1 MNRTTAK
8 SSWQFFPHDLIVLAY
23 TALMV
28 LLIILFGEP
37 TGIHSGPLIF
47 YLGVIA
53 LTLLIVRYFPEGD
66 SRWWAFIRIGY
77 PALLFTFF
85 YRTTGG
91 LMTLFHHRFF
101 DAKVTA
107 LETSIFGVSPSLYID
122 QHLTGWRWLNELLSF
137 GYFSYYF
144 MILGLLLL
152 ILFRRQYRVMASTVT
167 ALCTA
172 FFISYLVF
180 VLYPVESPR
189 WFYAAHYIEPIHG
202 WIFRSAVVRVI
213 GQAGLHGGGM
223 PSSHVGVALVIMFY
237 SLRYYYKFGLA
248 LIPLN
253 ILLAAGTM
261 WGRFHYLSDVVTGIM
276 VGIVPVLIVWHY
288 YDNRRKDME
297 ATGFYKEVENS

>member
-1 MNRTTAK
+1 MNQTSAK
-8 SSWQFFPHDLIVLAY
+8 SNWEFLPHDLIVLAY
-23 TALMV
+23 VTLMA

-37 TGIHSGPLIF
+37 TGQNSNALIF
-47 YLGVIA
+47 YLGMIV
-53 LTLLIVRYFPEGD
+53 LVVLIVRYFPEGD

-91 LMTLFHHRFF
+91 LMSLFHNGFF
-101 DAKVTA
+101 DPKVTA
-107 LETSIFGVSPSLYID
+107 LETSIFGISPSLYID

-152 ILFRRQYRVMASTVT
+152 ILFRRQYRIMISAVT

-189 WFYAAHYIEPIHG
+189 WFYAAHYTEPIHG
-202 WIFRSAVVRVI
+202 WIFRSLVEMVI
-213 GQAGLHGGGM
+213 GQGGLHGGGM
-223 PSSHVGVALVIMFY
+223 PSSHVGVALVVMFY
-237 SLRYYYKFGLA
+237 SLRYYYRFGLV
-248 LIPLN
+248 LLPLN
-253 ILLAAGTM
+253 ILLAAGTI

-276 VGIVPVLIVWHY
+276 VGIVPVWIVWHF
-288 YDNRRKDME
+288 YDNRKTNME
-297 ATGFYKEVENS
+297 ATGVYKEVPTS